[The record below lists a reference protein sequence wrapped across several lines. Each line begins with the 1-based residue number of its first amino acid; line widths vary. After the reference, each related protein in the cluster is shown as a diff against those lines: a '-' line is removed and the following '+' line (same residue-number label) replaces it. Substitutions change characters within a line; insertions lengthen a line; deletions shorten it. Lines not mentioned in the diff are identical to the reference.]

1 MMLSHWIKATSLMI
15 AVGLGVAA
23 CDSAKPISSFGTTLT
38 LSAPATVVRAGESFL
53 LTANLS
59 YRNDAGEVE
68 PLANQTLE
76 LVGLEFGLHETLTTN
91 GNGQITV
98 ELVAPLLPEREKQRD
113 AWVRV
118 HFGGTVI
125 EFAQLIGRFGDAS
138 NSRYFTIKQSASGL
152 NNPGIP
158 GAE

>member
-1 MMLSHWIKATSLMI
+1 MMRYQWIKAVSLLL

-23 CDSAKPISSFGTTLT
+23 CDSVKPILNYDTTLA
-38 LSAPATVVRAGESFL
+38 LSAPTTVVRGGDSFL
-53 LTANLS
+53 LGATLT
-59 YRNDAGEVE
+59 YRNESGEVQ
-68 PLANQTLE
+68 PLANQAVEFL
-76 LVGLEFGLHETLTTN
+76 GLEFGLHETLTTD
-91 GNGQITV
+91 GNGRITV

-125 EFAQLIGRFGDAS
+125 EFAQQIGRFGDAS
-138 NSRYFTIKQSASGL
+138 NSRYFTIRQSAPGR